1 MALEKFNLKSNV
13 VILGGYVRNYKA
25 GKADKTNWCNGT
37 LENVI
42 YNDTKD
48 KPSKLFIRFKA
59 FGNIAKDMSD
69 IRNDDTIVI
78 KGVMQT
84 YSYEDKSKK
93 TIFDKIILVQEFRV
107 LAKKQEATEK
117 PKTNDPFNDEDL
129 PF

>member
-48 KPSKLFIRFKA
+48 KPSKLFMRFKA

-69 IRNDDTIVI
+69 ISVGDVLRALEGNLEPVECAAFS
-78 KGVMQT
+78 G
-84 YSYEDKSKK
+84 
-93 TIFDKIILVQEFRV
+93 QESC
-107 LAKKQEATEK
+107 EAAGGCVTKYVWQRINESMVSI
-117 PKTNDPFNDEDL
+117 N
-129 PF
+129 